1 MDSEHGEPENLSLS
15 QLRADVPLTSKYI
28 YLNSCTFG
36 PVLRSVQR
44 CMADALREENEEIIA
59 ARGKEAGVRFYERAE
74 KARQSVAEL
83 LGVPVSDVA
92 WVYNT
97 TTASRLAIMSV
108 DWKAGD
114 KLAVT
119 DVEHLSTHQA
129 ARGLA
134 QGRGVEVTV
143 VPTAEPGESSYRG
156 PDYFLEQLDQ
166 TLKPSH
172 RLLVM
177 SHVSNIDGRWL
188 PVVEGT
194 RLARSRGV
202 ETLVDGAQ
210 SVGMFGVDAYEIGAE
225 FFSGSTH
232 KWLMGP
238 PGIGFLVVSDE
249 GRKDYNPFC
258 LPLPMGAGGGID
270 GSLMAAGAL
279 NELGTQNYALRIGA
293 GACVETVQGIGLEKI
308 EEQCRSLT
316 ERLRGGLHCVPGIRV
331 ASPGIWEHSSSVTT
345 IQLHDGT
352 PQRCLQLIE
361 RLLDEYRI
369 VVKYRPEICGVR
381 IGVAAFNTGEEI
393 EQLLAALDHLAP
405 QV

>member
-1 MDSEHGEPENLSLS
+1 MDTEPGEPENFSLS
-15 QLRADVPLTSKYI
+15 QLRADVPLTSEYI

-36 PVLRSVQR
+36 PVLWSVQR
-44 CMADALREENEEIIA
+44 CMADALREENEEVIA
-59 ARGKEAGVRFYERAE
+59 IRGKEAGVRFYERAE

-83 LGVPVSDVA
+83 LGVPMSDVA

-134 QGRGVEVTV
+134 PGRGVEVTV

-166 TLKPSH
+166 TLEPTH

-177 SHVSNIDGRWL
+177 SHVSNIDGRRL
-188 PVVEGT
+188 PVAEAT

-202 ETLVDGAQ
+202 KTLVDGAQ
-210 SVGMFGVDAYEIGAE
+210 SIGMFGVDANEIGAE
-225 FFSGSTH
+225 FFSGSVH

-238 PGIGFLVVSDE
+238 PGIGFLVVSDD

-258 LPLPMGAGGGID
+258 LPLPTGAGGGID

-279 NELGTQNYALRIGA
+279 NELGTQNYALRM
-293 GACVETVQGIGLEKI
+293 GACVETAQGIGLEKI

-316 ERLRGGLHCVPGIRV
+316 ERLRAGLHCVPGIRV
-331 ASPGIWEHSSSVTT
+331 ASPGTWEHSSSVTT

-381 IGVAAFNTGEEI
+381 IGVAAFNKGEEI
-393 EQLLAALDHLAP
+393 DQLLTALDHLAP